1 MDNGNSEKS
10 SFYAAGLFLIW
21 PFLAFIAALRNRKK
35 PWAKNICW
43 AFVAFFGFTFAIGAE
58 NESADIVRYIA
69 GYQSLHNVQMTF
81 ASAAEYLSFEEQKD
95 IARPL
100 ISLVLSRFTDH
111 SAALTLTYGIIFGF
125 FFSRNMWYVL
135 ERLEGQIKPVTM
147 LLIVCFFLVIPIWDL
162 NGFRM
167 WTAAHIFLYGALP
180 YLCEGKRKGL
190 LIAALSILVHFSF
203 IVPVLALGAYVVM
216 GNWLTVYFGLFI
228 STFFIAEIDL
238 RAFNQFMES
247 YAPLSLQEQTASYR
261 GERYVEEFRT
271 GETDNVW
278 YAVYYVRA
286 LSWAIMGFLVI
297 LFVKGRDFFRE
308 NRYWLNL
315 YSFTLLL
322 YSAANLLSTLPSG
335 GRFLVVANLFS
346 LALIIF
352 YIHNRPRDRMMKWFI
367 WVAAPALLLF
377 VVVALRIGLYSMSA
391 TAIMGNPILAFF
403 TAGENISLNDVM
415 RMIL

>member
-1 MDNGNSEKS
+1 MENGNSEKS
-10 SFYAAGLFLIW
+10 SFYAAGLFLVW
-21 PFLAFIAALRNRKK
+21 PLLAFFSALKNRKK

-69 GYQSLHNVQMTF
+69 DYQSMNNVQMTF
-81 ASAAEYLSFEEQKD
+81 ASAKDYLSFEENKD
-95 IARPL
+95 IAQPL

-111 SAALTLTYGIIFGF
+111 PVALTLTYGIVFGF

-135 ERLEGQIKPVTM
+135 ERLEGKIKPLTM

-180 YLCEGKRKGL
+180 YLCEGKWKGL
-190 LIAALSILVHFSF
+190 IVATLSILVHFSF
-203 IVPVLALGAYVVM
+203 IVPVLALMAYVVM
-216 GNWLTVYFGLFI
+216 GNLLVVYFGLFI
-228 STFFIAEIDL
+228 STFFIAEIDI
-238 RAFNQFMES
+238 RVFNEFIEA
-247 YAPLSLQEQTASYR
+247 YAPLSLQEQTAGYR
-261 GERYVEEFRT
+261 GEQYVEEFRT
-271 GETDNVW
+271 GDTDTAW
-278 YAVYYVRA
+278 YAMYYSRA
-286 LSWAIMGFLVI
+286 LSWAIMGFLVV

-322 YSAANLLSTLPSG
+322 YSVANILSTLPSG
-335 GRFLVVANLFS
+335 GRFLAIANLFS

-352 YIHNRPRDRMMKWFI
+352 YISSRPHDRMMNRFV

-391 TAIMGNPILAFF
+391 TAIMGNPIVAFF

>member
-10 SFYAAGLFLIW
+10 SFYAAGLFLVW

-58 NESADIVRYIA
+58 NEGADIVRYIA
-69 GYQSLHNVQMTF
+69 DYQSMHHVQMTF

-135 ERLEGQIKPVTM
+135 ERLEGKLKPVTI
-147 LLIVCFFLVIPIWDL
+147 LLIACFFLVIPIWDM

-190 LIAALSILVHFSF
+190 IIAALSILVHFSF
-203 IVPVLALGAYVVM
+203 IVPVLALGAYMVM
-216 GNWLTVYFGLFI
+216 GNLLVVYFGLFI

-238 RAFNQFMES
+238 RAFNDFVET
-247 YAPLSLQEQTASYR
+247 YAPLSLQEQTAGYR
-261 GERYVEEFRT
+261 GEQYVEEYRT
-271 GETDNVW
+271 GETDTVW

-315 YSFTLLL
+315 YSYTLLL
-322 YSAANLLSTLPSG
+322 YSAANILSTLPSG
-335 GRFLVVANLFS
+335 GRFLAVANLFA
-346 LALIIF
+346 LALVIF
-352 YIHNRPRDRMMKWFI
+352 YIHNRPRDVLMKRLL
-367 WVAAPALLLF
+367 WVAVPALLLYIL
-377 VVVALRIGLYSMSA
+377 VSIRIGLYSMSA
-391 TAIMGNPILAFF
+391 TAIMGNPVVAFF
-403 TAGENISLNDVM
+403 TAGENVSLNDVM